1 MEKSI
6 EELLEKHGWVV
17 CCYSPFEASHEESN
31 SSMSGHLCEA
41 ILVESCI
48 IDEEAE
54 RYGDI
59 QDQMDG
65 EHIAMIG
72 GETATVAK
80 TVEKPIVA
88 NSDLF

>member
-1 MEKSI
+1 
-6 EELLEKHGWVV
+6 
-17 CCYSPFEASHEESN
+17 SN

-80 TVEKPIVA
+80 TVE
-88 NSDLF
+88 